1 LKDPETVKEWK
12 FGLTTVDWRREDLAK
27 RIDKTNKLLS
37 GEEKFELRVTGE
49 EGVKQMKGILGIE
62 PFVTNVNLPNMGQI
76 TNLPLG
82 VVVETNAVF
91 SARGVQPI
99 CAGAIPQGV
108 DSLVHRVVYGQQLT
122 LEAAMT
128 GDYELAF
135 KAFQNDANVCISPA
149 ASRELFEKMLAN
161 TKEYLP
167 FYNKWLATK

>member
-1 LKDPETVKEWK
+1 
-12 FGLTTVDWRREDLAK
+12 
-27 RIDKTNKLLS
+27 
-37 GEEKFELRVTGE
+37 
-49 EGVKQMKGILGIE
+49 MKGILGIE
-62 PFVTNVNLPNMGQI
+62 PFVTNVNLPNKGQI

-82 VVVETNAVF
+82 VVVETNASF

-122 LEAAMT
+122 LEAAIT
-128 GDYELAF
+128 GKYDLAL

-149 ASRELFEKMLAN
+149 ESRELFDKMLEN

-167 FYNKWLATK
+167 FYDEWIKSKK